1 MTMTSKTTQT
11 KRFCCLNPRKKT
23 KRLISDLFSQ
33 IGDVCWFN
41 FGGLSLNYY
50 PETKKRAIK
59 AMLQSKKLPKTKRG
73 KRFKTNFLCMQYNY
87 FRVKFENSNFDAVIV
102 WNGINGTRHV
112 FSAAAKDTGLSTL
125 HCELSPF
132 RNTITVDPE
141 GVNYANC
148 LPRDI
153 KPYEDWYSKV
163 SGSDIIDRIKTTI
176 VARQP
181 SRGDKEVQGN
191 LTLEQ
196 GNLTL
201 EQPYIFV
208 PLQVPGDSQL
218 RVFGGRFKTVDKL
231 IETLLA
237 EAHLLPLGWHI
248 RLKEHP
254 SSKQEFESLYKGVC
268 PANVVF
274 DNFTDTF
281 EQVKKSKAV
290 FTVNSSVG
298 LEAMFYEKPV
308 VAMGLSFWA
317 FGNLAETCRNSS
329 ELRRILKNPDNLHFS
344 KSERVAYLSFL
355 LRDYYVDIEEP
366 KKQILQRLN
375 GSKAFLFKSGL
386 S

>member
-1 MTMTSKTTQT
+1 MKT
-11 KRFCCLNPRKKT
+11 KRFYCLNPRKKK
-23 KRLISDLFSQ
+23 KRLISDLFGQ
-33 IGDVCWFN
+33 LGDIYWLN
-41 FGGLSLNYY
+41 SGGLSFKSY
-50 PETKKRAIK
+50 PETKKRAIN
-59 AMLQSKKLPKTKRG
+59 AMFQSKSVPQTKLG
-73 KRFKTNFLCMQYNY
+73 KRLKTSFLCLQYNY
-87 FRVKFENSNFDAVIV
+87 FRAKLEISNFDAAIV
-102 WNGINGTRHV
+102 WNGINGTRYV
-112 FSAAAKDTGLSTL
+112 FSAAAKDCGLPAL

-132 RNTITVDPE
+132 KKTITVDPE
-141 GVNYANC
+141 GVNYTNC
-148 LPRDI
+148 LPREI
-153 KPYEDWYSKV
+153 KPYEKWYNKISD
-163 SGSDIIDRIKTTI
+163 SDIVCRTKTTI

-181 SRGDKEVQGN
+181 GNKCTEV
-191 LTLEQ
+191 Q

-218 RVFGGRFKTVDKL
+218 RVFGGRFKTVEKL
-231 IETLLA
+231 IETLSN
-237 EAHLLPLGWHI
+237 EAHLLPSGWHI

-254 SSKQEFESLYKGVC
+254 SSQQKFESLYKGLC

-274 DNFTDTF
+274 DNITDTF

-317 FGNLAETCRNSS
+317 FGNLAETCRNAS

-344 KSERVAYLSFL
+344 KSERLAYLSFL

-386 S
+386 N

>member
-1 MTMTSKTTQT
+1 MFQSKSVPQT
-11 KRFCCLNPRKKT
+11 KLG
-23 KRLISDLFSQ
+23 KRL
-33 IGDVCWFN
+33 
-41 FGGLSLNYY
+41 
-50 PETKKRAIK
+50 
-59 AMLQSKKLPKTKRG
+59 KTS
-73 KRFKTNFLCMQYNY
+73 FLCLQYNY
-87 FRVKFENSNFDAVIV
+87 FRAKLEISNFDAAIV
-102 WNGINGTRHV
+102 WNGINGTRSV
-112 FSAAAKDTGLSTL
+112 FSAAAKDCGLPAL

-132 RNTITVDPE
+132 KKTITVDPE
-141 GVNYANC
+141 GVNYTNC
-148 LPRDI
+148 LPREI
-153 KPYEDWYSKV
+153 KPYEKWYNKISD
-163 SGSDIIDRIKTTI
+163 SDIVDRTKTTI

-181 SRGDKEVQGN
+181 GNKCTEV
-191 LTLEQ
+191 Q

-218 RVFGGRFKTVDKL
+218 RVFGGCFKTVEKL
-231 IETLLA
+231 IETLSK
-237 EAHLLPLGWHI
+237 EAHLLPSGWHI

-254 SSKQEFESLYKGVC
+254 SSQQKFESLYKGLC

-274 DNFTDTF
+274 DNITDTF

-317 FGNLAETCRNSS
+317 FGNLAETCRNAS